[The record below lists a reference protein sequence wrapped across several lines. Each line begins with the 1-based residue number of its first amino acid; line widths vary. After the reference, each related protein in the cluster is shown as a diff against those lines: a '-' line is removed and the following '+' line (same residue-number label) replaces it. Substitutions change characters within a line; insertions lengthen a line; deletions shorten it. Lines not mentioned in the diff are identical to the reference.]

1 MSRRYLLICGLLAPL
16 VYVGAVILG
25 GLLRPGYS
33 HVAHAISEL
42 IAVGAPNTTLLNP
55 LFTLYDILLAAFGVG
70 LLLTVR
76 AHPEQRGT
84 RSGSLGAFALIV
96 SGLIGVL
103 MNMFFPQDPGGPP
116 VTLTGTVHVV
126 LAGVL
131 SLGTMLAILCTGLW
145 LRQAPGSRA
154 YWRYSLASLA
164 AIFISGGLGA
174 AAIATSSPYLGLV
187 ERVAIGAFIQWVF
200 VMALKLAAPTAATDL
215 SGAQPRVSPAN

>member
-42 IAVGAPNTTLLNP
+42 IAAGAPNTMLLNP

-76 AHPEQRGT
+76 AHPEQRAT
-84 RSGSLGAFALIV
+84 RSSVWGALVLIV
-96 SGLIGVL
+96 AGMLGVL
-103 MNMFFPQDPGGPP
+103 MNLFFPQDPGGPP
-116 VTLTGTVHVV
+116 VTITGTVHVV

-131 SLGTMLAILCTGLW
+131 SLGTMLAMLWTGLW
-145 LRQAPGSRA
+145 LRHISGLRA
-154 YWRYSLASLA
+154 YWNYSLTSLLLV
-164 AIFISGGLGA
+164 FVFGGLGA
-174 AAIATSSPYLGLV
+174 AAIATHSPYLGLV
-187 ERVAIGAFIQWVF
+187 ERLTIGAFLQWVF
-200 VMALKLAAPTAATDL
+200 VIALKLAIVAPAMERPVARAERL
-215 SGAQPRVSPAN
+215 AG

>member
-33 HVAHAISEL
+33 HVAHTISEL
-42 IAVGAPNTTLLNP
+42 IAAGAPNTTLLNP

-76 AHPEQRGT
+76 AHPEQRGA

-96 SGLIGVL
+96 SGLLGVL
-103 MNMFFPQDPGGPP
+103 MNLFFPQDPGGPP

-154 YWRYSLASLA
+154 YWCYSLASLA

-187 ERVAIGAFIQWVF
+187 ERVTIGAFIQWVF